1 MFNVYNLAINVLAA
15 SATDTTTRSK
25 YGSLIL
31 MIVMFV
37 GMYFLMIRPQKK
49 KQKEEQEMR
58 ETLQIGDE
66 ITTIGGLLGRI
77 ITVKEDSLI
86 IETGA
91 DRTKLKITRWAIQ
104 TNNTSNER
112 LEAERKA
119 AEDERNAQKEQ
130 AAIDAAVH
138 GKSSK
143 KKRRVV
149 NKGTDDKKIEK
160 INPSVSD
167 DTGSTSVDDVEKN
180 NE

>member
-1 MFNVYNLAINVLAA
+1 MLNVYSLAVNLL
-15 SATDTTTRSK
+15 TTTPTNTGASK
-25 YGSLIL
+25 YGSIL
-31 MIVMFV
+31 LMVAMFA

-66 ITTIGGLLGRI
+66 ISTIGGIVGKI
-77 ITVKEDSLI
+77 ITVKDDSLI

-119 AEDERNAQKEQ
+119 AEEEKNAQKEQ
-130 AAIDAAVH
+130 AAIDAAID
-138 GKSSK
+138 GKPSK
-143 KKRRVV
+143 RRKRVV
-149 NKGTDDKKIEK
+149 NKGANDSVIEEIK
-160 INPSVSD
+160 PSD
-167 DTGSTSVDDVEKN
+167 AGETGSTSVEDVEKN

>member
-1 MFNVYNLAINVLAA
+1 MLNVYNLAVNLLTAA
-15 SATDTTTRSK
+15 NSPAGASR
-25 YGSLIL
+25 YGSIL
-31 MIVMFV
+31 LMVAMFA

-66 ITTIGGLLGRI
+66 ITTIGGIVGKI
-77 ITVKEDSLI
+77 ITVKDDSLI

-119 AEDERNAQKEQ
+119 AEEEKNAQKEQ
-130 AAIDAAVH
+130 AAIDAAID
-138 GKSSK
+138 GKPSK
-143 KKRRVV
+143 KRKRVV
-149 NKGTDDKKIEK
+149 NKGANDSVIEE
-160 INPSVSD
+160 INPPA
-167 DTGSTSVDDVEKN
+167 GEENGFTSAEDAEKN